1 MAIDLKDQPRDS
13 FFNYDITDSGYDMK
27 QPYRVSKPVG
37 AAAYV
42 MVVLC
47 ALIVI
52 TWLSSVIAQA
62 IS

>member
-1 MAIDLKDQPRDS
+1 MAIDVKKPSRVYMD
-13 FFNYDITDSGYDMK
+13 YDVTDVPYDMK
-27 QPYRVSKPVG
+27 QPYTVSKPAG

-52 TWLSSVIAQA
+52 TWLCNTLAGMIA
-62 IS
+62 